1 MSFSTMM
8 KMILGLIAPDG
19 GQIDLAG
26 HVPGS
31 AVARALTAYL
41 PENVAFSATLT
52 GRETLRFFCR
62 LRGESLGCVDALLEQ
77 VGLEPGGQRGAHR
90 ADVDG
95 PVQERQVAPRHRH
108 APRPRGH
115 GVGPMVGV
123 SQRGVAR
130 EHVGHRM
137 NHPVWPLKRPVQPV
151 GILRAR
157 AVFTVCPLA
166 VAGLESCPGK
176 PPIFPQN
183 TTPIREPPM
192 AADTLTEFT
201 DANFQAEALD
211 ADVPVLVDFWAEW
224 CMPCR
229 MLAPVI
235 EKIAESYGDKIKV
248 GKLDTDANR
257 ETAVKYGIS
266 SIPTVM
272 LFHKGEMVK
281 QVVGMQPEGA
291 YTAEVD
297 KVLG

>member
-1 MSFSTMM
+1 
-8 KMILGLIAPDG
+8 
-19 GQIDLAG
+19 
-26 HVPGS
+26 
-31 AVARALTAYL
+31 
-41 PENVAFSATLT
+41 
-52 GRETLRFFCR
+52 
-62 LRGESLGCVDALLEQ
+62 
-77 VGLEPGGQRGAHR
+77 
-90 ADVDG
+90 
-95 PVQERQVAPRHRH
+95 
-108 APRPRGH
+108 
-115 GVGPMVGV
+115 
-123 SQRGVAR
+123 
-130 EHVGHRM
+130 
-137 NHPVWPLKRPVQPV
+137 
-151 GILRAR
+151 
-157 AVFTVCPLA
+157 
-166 VAGLESCPGK
+166 
-176 PPIFPQN
+176 
-183 TTPIREPPM
+183 M

-235 EKIAESYGDKIKV
+235 EKIAATYGDKIKV